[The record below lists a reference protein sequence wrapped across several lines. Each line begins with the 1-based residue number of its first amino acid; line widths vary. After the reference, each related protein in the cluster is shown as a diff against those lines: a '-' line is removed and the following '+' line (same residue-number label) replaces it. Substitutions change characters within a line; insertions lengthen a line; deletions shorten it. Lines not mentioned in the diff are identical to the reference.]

1 MDRFSGSVALV
12 FIALFSF
19 MLGWRLL
26 KQKEVIFS
34 LLLLCSIIG
43 LASLIIFSKRFFS
56 FFAKIFKN
64 NSPLKNKLISFH
76 DQLYFFRKNPSVF
89 IKSMFF
95 SLPIQFLTPVMF
107 FVTSK
112 AFGLDLGIIYFLILV
127 PIIMMIA
134 LIPITIAGA
143 GTREAAAVYFFSL
156 VGINKSIGLGMSLLN
171 LAFTIFIG
179 LLGGIFYVTIYHR
192 RLQSPS

>member
-1 MDRFSGSVALV
+1 
-12 FIALFSF
+12 
-19 MLGWRLL
+19 
-26 KQKEVIFS
+26 
-34 LLLLCSIIG
+34 
-43 LASLIIFSKRFFS
+43 
-56 FFAKIFKN
+56 
-64 NSPLKNKLISFH
+64 
-76 DQLYFFRKNPSVF
+76 
-89 IKSMFF
+89 
-95 SLPIQFLTPVMF
+95 MF